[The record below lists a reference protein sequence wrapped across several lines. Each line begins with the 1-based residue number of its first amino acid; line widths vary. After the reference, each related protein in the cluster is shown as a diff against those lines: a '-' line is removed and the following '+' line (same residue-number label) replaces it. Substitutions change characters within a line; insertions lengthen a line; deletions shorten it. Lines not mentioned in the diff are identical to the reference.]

1 MARYTGPKIKISRKF
16 GEPLTPKAVKY
27 LAKRNYRPG
36 VHGQNRQRI
45 SEYGMQLREKQKAKF
60 IYGVME
66 KQFKGY
72 YVKASKKTGVTGD
85 ALLQLLEARLD
96 NAVYRLGFTQT
107 RAQARQLVNHGFFD
121 VNGKKVDIP
130 SFQVKVGDEIQ
141 VRENKKNKAL
151 IKILAPVI
159 TGAKPSEW
167 LSFDAK
173 NLSAKVL
180 SLPSKEQMETT
191 INTQLIVEHYSR

>member
-45 SEYGMQLREKQKAKF
+45 SEYGTQLREKQKAKF

-85 ALLQLLEARLD
+85 ALLQLLETRLD

-130 SFQVKVGDEIQ
+130 SFQVKVGDEIG

-151 IKILAPVI
+151 IKILEPVI
-159 TGAKPSEW
+159 TSAEPSEW